1 LRESARLA
9 EGNKRMSAIEANFDG
24 LIGPTHNYA
33 GLSFGNVAS
42 AKNAMG
48 VSNPRE
54 GALQGLQKMKTLA
67 DMGMVQGVLPPQDR
81 PYLPMLRALG
91 FEGTDENIMISAHK
105 AAPEILRNAMA
116 ASAMWTAN
124 AATVSPS
131 ADTADGKL
139 HFTPA
144 NLVAMPH
151 RSIEAPTTARVLKAI
166 FADHNLFA
174 HHDPL
179 PAHLYFGD
187 EGAANHNRF
196 ANDYGDK
203 GLELFVY
210 GQRAFDGGSSKPQ
223 KFPARQSYE
232 ASSAIARLHGLK
244 AGLAQYVQQNPAV
257 IDAGAFHNDVVA
269 VSNLNVFFYHEK
281 AFTDPAAMQDLLK
294 KAAPEIEFEFIE
306 VAEADVPVAD
316 AITSYLFNSQLIG
329 PKGDMTLILPEESR
343 ETQSTRTYVDRLT
356 SGNGPIRD
364 AKFLDVRQSMRNGGG
379 PACLR
384 LRVVMTEAE
393 RNGLGA
399 RVLLDD
405 ALYGDLTT
413 WVKAHYRDRLSPED
427 LGDPALMRESFTA
440 LDELSQILKLGS
452 VYSFQ
457 R

>member
-1 LRESARLA
+1 MTADE
-9 EGNKRMSAIEANFDG
+9 INFDG

-48 VSNPRE
+48 TSNPRE

-67 DMGMVQGVLPPQDR
+67 DMGLVQGVLPPQDR
-81 PYLPMLRALG
+81 PYLPMLKALG
-91 FEGTDENIMISAHK
+91 FTGTDEQIVASAHRD
-105 AAPEILRNAMA
+105 APEILRNAMA
-116 ASAMWTAN
+116 ASAMGTAN

-131 ADTADGKL
+131 SDTSDGKL

-166 FADHNLFA
+166 FADEARFQ

-196 ANDYGDK
+196 ANDYGDE

-210 GQRAFDGGSSKPQ
+210 GQRAFDGASEKPQ
-223 KFPARQSYE
+223 KYPARQSYE

-244 AGLAQYVQQNPAV
+244 AGRATYVQQNPAV

-281 AFTDPAAMQDLLK
+281 AFADPAAMQKTLRET
-294 KAAPEIEFEFIE
+294 APEIDFEFVE
-306 VAEADVPVAD
+306 VAESDVPVAD

-329 PKGDMTLILPEESR
+329 PRGDMTLILPEEAR
-343 ETQSTRTYVDRLT
+343 ETASTANYVERLT
-356 SGNGPIRD
+356 AGNGPIRN

-384 LRVVMTEAE
+384 LRVVMNDDE
-393 RNGLGA
+393 RQAIGA

-405 ALYGDLTT
+405 ALYGDLTA
-413 WVKAHYRDRLSPED
+413 WVKTHYRDRLSPDD
-427 LGDPALMRESFTA
+427 LGDPSLMRESFTA
-440 LDELSQILKLGS
+440 LDELSKILKIGS